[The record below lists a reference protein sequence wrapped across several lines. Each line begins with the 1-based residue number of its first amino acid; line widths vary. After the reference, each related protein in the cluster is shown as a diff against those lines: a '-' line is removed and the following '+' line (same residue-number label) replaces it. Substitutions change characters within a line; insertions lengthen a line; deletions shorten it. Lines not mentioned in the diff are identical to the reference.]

1 MRLTSLP
8 TREASDSS
16 GTIAAMV
23 AEESVG
29 AHLALGD
36 DEFLRARASADV
48 VAAARRADP
57 SIEVQEITASGSDP
71 GQLGE
76 MLGLSLFAQSRLVLI
91 EGTQDATKDFAE
103 AVAQA
108 VEAIDRD
115 LLLVL
120 THSGGARNKALV
132 DRVKRSG
139 ATFHDCAKLIRQE
152 DRLRFI
158 RREAE
163 RSGGSISAA
172 ATAAILD
179 AVGND
184 LRELSAATGQLVFD
198 AGGQIEVDDVA
209 RYHRGRAEITGF
221 SVAERAL
228 VGDLPAALEAL
239 RWALDQGV
247 AAVLIADALADGVR
261 TAARVV
267 SVGRGDPYD
276 LARTLGLPPWKV
288 KRAQHQAR
296 GWKVTGLHQAL
307 QIVAKVNADVKG
319 VAASA
324 DYALE
329 SAVRQLIAAKQ
340 GSAVS

>member
-1 MRLTSLP
+1 M
-8 TREASDSS
+8 
-16 GTIAAMV
+16 AA
-23 AEESVG
+23 EQGVG

-36 DEFLRARASADV
+36 DEFLRARTAADL
-48 VAAARRADP
+48 VAYARQADP
-57 SIEVQEITASGSDP
+57 SIEVQEISASGADP

-76 MLGLSLFAQSRLVLI
+76 MLGLSLFAQSRVVLV

-103 AVAQA
+103 ALAQA
-108 VEAIDRD
+108 VEARD
-115 LLLVL
+115 TDLVLVL
-120 THSGGARNKALV
+120 THTGGARNKALI
-132 DRVKRSG
+132 DRLKKAG
-139 ATFHDCAKLIRQE
+139 AVIHDCAKLTRQE

-163 RSGGSISAA
+163 RAGGSISAA
-172 ATAAILD
+172 ASAAMLD

-198 AGGQIEVDDVA
+198 VGGPIQIDDVA

-288 KRAQHQAR
+288 KRAQQQAR
-296 GWKVTGLHQAL
+296 GWKVTGLHDAL
-307 QIVAKVNADVKG
+307 QIVARVNADVKG

-329 SAVRQLIAAKQ
+329 SAVRQLIAARQ

>member
-1 MRLTSLP
+1 MTD
-8 TREASDSS
+8 EHA
-16 GTIAAMV
+16 
-23 AEESVG
+23 VG

-36 DEFLRARASADV
+36 DEFLRSRTSADL
-48 VAAARRADP
+48 VAAARAAD
-57 SIEVQEITASGSDP
+57 SALEVQEISASGSDP
-71 GQLGE
+71 GQLAE
-76 MLGLSLFAQSRLVLI
+76 MLGLSLFAQRRLVLI
-91 EGTQDATKDFAE
+91 EGMQEAAKDFAE
-103 AVAQA
+103 AVAKA
-108 VEAIDRD
+108 VEAGDHD

-120 THSGGARNKALV
+120 THSGAARNKAVV
-132 DRVKRSG
+132 DRVKKAG
-139 ATFHDCAKLIRQE
+139 ATVHDCAKLTRHE

-158 RREAE
+158 RREAQ
-163 RSGGSISAA
+163 RAGGTISAA
-172 ATAAILD
+172 ATASMLD

-184 LRELSAATGQLVFD
+184 LRELSAATRQLVFD

-209 RYHRGRAEITGF
+209 RYHRGRAEISGF

-239 RWALDQGV
+239 RWAMDQGV
-247 AAVLIADALADGVR
+247 APVLIADALADGVR

-288 KRAQHQAR
+288 KRAQLQAR
-296 GWKVTGLHQAL
+296 GWKVTGLHDAL
-307 QIVAKVNADVKG
+307 QIVARANADVKG

-329 SAVRQLIAAKQ
+329 SAVRQLISAKG
-340 GSAVS
+340 GSANS

>member
-1 MRLTSLP
+1 MRFP
-8 TREASDSS
+8 SDPG
-16 GTIAAMV
+16 GTMPHM
-23 AEESVG
+23 AEDLVG

-36 DEFLRARASADV
+36 DEFLRARACADV
-48 VAAARRADP
+48 LQAARTADP
-57 SIEVQEITASGSDP
+57 SIELQEISAAGSDP
-71 GQLGE
+71 GQLAE
-76 MLGLSLFAQSRLVLI
+76 MLGLSLFATRRLVLV
-91 EGTQDATKDFAE
+91 EGTHEASKDFAE
-103 AVAQA
+103 AVALA
-108 VEAIDRD
+108 VEARD
-115 LLLVL
+115 SDLVLVL
-120 THSGGARNKALV
+120 THAGGARNKGLV
-132 DRVKRSG
+132 DRVRKAG
-139 ATFHDCAKLIRQE
+139 AAVHDCSKLTRHD
-152 DRLRFI
+152 DRLHFI
-158 RREAE
+158 RREAQ
-163 RSGGSISAA
+163 RAGGSITKAA
-172 ATAAILD
+172 AEALLD

-198 AGGQIEVDDVA
+198 AGEQIEVDAVA
-209 RYHRGRAEITGF
+209 RYYRGRAEITGF

-267 SVGRGDPYD
+267 SVGRGDPYE

-288 KRAQHQAR
+288 KRAQQQAR
-296 GWKVTGLHQAL
+296 GWTVTGLHEAL
-307 QIVAKVNADVKG
+307 QIVASVNADVKG

-329 SAVRQLIAAKQ
+329 NAVRQLIAAKQ

>member
-1 MRLTSLP
+1 
-8 TREASDSS
+8 
-16 GTIAAMV
+16 MV
-23 AEESVG
+23 AEQSVG

-36 DEFLRARASADV
+36 DEFLRARTAAGLVAD
-48 VAAARRADP
+48 ARQGDP
-57 SIEVQEITASGSDP
+57 SIEVQEISASGADP

-76 MLGLSLFAQSRLVLI
+76 MLGLSLFAQSRVVLV

-103 AVAQA
+103 ALAQA
-108 VEAIDRD
+108 VEARD
-115 LLLVL
+115 TDLVLVL
-120 THSGGARNKALV
+120 THTGGARNKALI
-132 DRVKRSG
+132 DRLKKAG
-139 ATFHDCAKLIRQE
+139 AMIHDCAKLTRQE

-163 RSGGSISAA
+163 RAGGSISAA
-172 ATAAILD
+172 ASAAMLD

-198 AGGQIEVDDVA
+198 AGGQIGIEDVA

-288 KRAQHQAR
+288 KRAQQQAR

-307 QIVAKVNADVKG
+307 QIVARVNADVKG

-340 GSAVS
+340 GGSLS

>member
-1 MRLTSLP
+1 MTD
-8 TREASDSS
+8 EHA
-16 GTIAAMV
+16 
-23 AEESVG
+23 VG

-36 DEFLRARASADV
+36 DEFLRSRTSADL
-48 VAAARRADP
+48 VAAARAAD
-57 SIEVQEITASGSDP
+57 SALEVQELNASGSEP
-71 GQLGE
+71 GQLAE
-76 MLGLSLFAQSRLVLI
+76 MLGLSLFAQRRLVLI
-91 EGTQDATKDFAE
+91 EGTHDAAKDFAE

-108 VEAIDRD
+108 VEARD
-115 LLLVL
+115 SDLVLVL

-132 DRVKRSG
+132 DRVKRAG
-139 ATFHDCAKLIRQE
+139 ATVHDCAKLTRHE

-158 RREAE
+158 RREAQ
-163 RSGGSISAA
+163 RAGGSISAA
-172 ATAAILD
+172 AAAAILD

-198 AGGQIEVDDVA
+198 AGGEIEVDDVA

-288 KRAQHQAR
+288 KRAQQQAR
-296 GWKVTGLHQAL
+296 GWKVTGLHEAL

-329 SAVRQLIAAKQ
+329 SAVRQLIAAKES
-340 GSAVS
+340 SAVS

>member
-1 MRLTSLP
+1 
-8 TREASDSS
+8 
-16 GTIAAMV
+16 MV
-23 AEESVG
+23 AEQSVG

-36 DEFLRARASADV
+36 DEFLRARTAAGLVAD
-48 VAAARRADP
+48 ARQGDP
-57 SIEVQEITASGSDP
+57 SIEVQEISASGADP

-76 MLGLSLFAQSRLVLI
+76 MLGLSLFAQSRVVLV

-103 AVAQA
+103 ALAQA
-108 VEAIDRD
+108 VEARD
-115 LLLVL
+115 TDLVLVL
-120 THSGGARNKALV
+120 THTGGARNKALI
-132 DRVKRSG
+132 DRLKKAG
-139 ATFHDCAKLIRQE
+139 AMIHDCAKLTRQE

-163 RSGGSISAA
+163 RAGGSISAA
-172 ATAAILD
+172 ASAAMLD

-198 AGGQIEVDDVA
+198 AGGQIGIEDVA

-288 KRAQHQAR
+288 KRAQQQAR

-307 QIVAKVNADVKG
+307 QIVARVNADVKG

-329 SAVRQLIAAKQ
+329 SAVRQLISAKE
-340 GSAVS
+340 GSVL

>member
-1 MRLTSLP
+1 
-8 TREASDSS
+8 
-16 GTIAAMV
+16 MV
-23 AEESVG
+23 AEQSVG

-36 DEFLRARASADV
+36 DEFLRARTAADL
-48 VAAARRADP
+48 VAHARRADP
-57 SIEVQEITASGSDP
+57 SLEVQEISAPGADP

-76 MLGLSLFAQSRLVLI
+76 MLGLSLFAQSRLVLV

-103 AVAQA
+103 ALAQA
-108 VEAIDRD
+108 VEARD
-115 LLLVL
+115 TDLVLVL
-120 THSGGARNKALV
+120 THTGGARNKALI
-132 DRVKRSG
+132 DRLKEAG
-139 ATFHDCAKLIRQE
+139 AMIHDCAKLTRQE

-163 RSGGSISAA
+163 RAGGSISAA
-172 ATAAILD
+172 ASAAMLD
-179 AVGND
+179 AIGND

-198 AGGQIEVDDVA
+198 AGGQIGIEDVA

-288 KRAQHQAR
+288 KRAQQQAR
-296 GWKVTGLHQAL
+296 GWKVTGLHEAL
-307 QIVAKVNADVKG
+307 QIVARVNADVKG

-329 SAVRQLIAAKQ
+329 SAVRQLVSAKQ
-340 GSAVS
+340 GSAP

>member
-1 MRLTSLP
+1 MTD
-8 TREASDSS
+8 EHA
-16 GTIAAMV
+16 
-23 AEESVG
+23 VG

-36 DEFLRARASADV
+36 DEFLRSRTSADLI
-48 VAAARRADP
+48 AAARAAD
-57 SIEVQEITASGSDP
+57 SALEVQELSASGSDP
-71 GQLGE
+71 GQLAE
-76 MLGLSLFAQSRLVLI
+76 MLGLSLFAQRRLVVI
-91 EGTQDATKDFAE
+91 EGTHDAAKDFAE

-108 VEAIDRD
+108 VEARD
-115 LLLVL
+115 SDLVLVL

-132 DRVKRSG
+132 DRVKRAG
-139 ATFHDCAKLIRQE
+139 ATVHDCAKLTRHE

-158 RREAE
+158 RREAQ
-163 RSGGSISAA
+163 RAGGSISAA
-172 ATAAILD
+172 AAAAILD

-288 KRAQHQAR
+288 KRAQQQAR
-296 GWKVTGLHQAL
+296 GWKVTGLHEAL

-329 SAVRQLIAAKQ
+329 SAVRQLIAAKES
-340 GSAVS
+340 SAVP

>member
-8 TREASDSS
+8 TREASDSG

-139 ATFHDCAKLIRQE
+139 ATIHDCAKLIRQE

>member
-1 MRLTSLP
+1 M
-8 TREASDSS
+8 
-16 GTIAAMV
+16 AA
-23 AEESVG
+23 EQSVG

-36 DEFLRARASADV
+36 DEFLRARTAADL
-48 VAAARRADP
+48 VADARQGDP
-57 SIEVQEITASGSDP
+57 SIEVQEISASGADP

-76 MLGLSLFAQSRLVLI
+76 MLGLSLFAQSRVVLV

-103 AVAQA
+103 ALAQA
-108 VEAIDRD
+108 VEARD
-115 LLLVL
+115 TDLVLVL
-120 THSGGARNKALV
+120 THTGGARNKALI
-132 DRVKRSG
+132 DRLKKAG
-139 ATFHDCAKLIRQE
+139 AMIHDCAKLTRQE

-163 RSGGSISAA
+163 RAGGSISAA
-172 ATAAILD
+172 ASAAMLD

-198 AGGQIEVDDVA
+198 AGGQIGIEDVA

-267 SVGRGDPYD
+267 SVGRGDPYE

-288 KRAQHQAR
+288 KRAQQQAR

-307 QIVAKVNADVKG
+307 QIVARVNADVKG

-329 SAVRQLIAAKQ
+329 SAVRQLISAKE
-340 GSAVS
+340 GSVL

>member
-1 MRLTSLP
+1 MVP
-8 TREASDSS
+8 EAS
-16 GTIAAMV
+16 AAV
-23 AEESVG
+23 
-29 AHLALGD
+29 HLALGD
-36 DEFLRARASADV
+36 DEFLRARSCAEI
-48 VAAARRADP
+48 VAAARVADP
-57 SIEVQEITASGSDP
+57 SIDVQEITAAGSDP
-71 GQLGE
+71 GDLAE
-76 MLGLSLFAQSRLVLI
+76 MLGLSLFAERRLVLV
-91 EGTQDATKDFAE
+91 EGTQEATKDFAD

-108 VEAIDRD
+108 VEAHESELI
-115 LLLVL
+115 LVL
-120 THSGGARNKALV
+120 THTGGARNKALV
-132 DRVKRSG
+132 DRVKKAG
-139 ATFHDCAKLIRQE
+139 ATWHDCAKLTRQE

-158 RREAE
+158 RRDAE
-163 RSGGSISAA
+163 RAGGSISTA

-184 LRELSAATGQLVFD
+184 LRELAAATGQLVFD
-198 AGGQIEVDDVA
+198 AGGQIEADDVA
-209 RYHRGRAEITGF
+209 RYHRGRAEISGF
-221 SVAERAL
+221 SVAERTL

-288 KRAQHQAR
+288 KRAQQQAR
-296 GWKVTGLHQAL
+296 GWKVTGLHEAL
-307 QIVAKVNADVKG
+307 QIVAAVNADVKG

>member
-1 MRLTSLP
+1 M
-8 TREASDSS
+8 
-16 GTIAAMV
+16 AADQF
-23 AEESVG
+23 VG
-29 AHLALGD
+29 AHVALGD
-36 DEFLRARASADV
+36 DEFLRARTSADL
-48 VAAARRADP
+48 VAAARAADP
-57 SIEVQEITASGSDP
+57 SVEIQQISATGADP
-71 GQLGE
+71 GHLGE
-76 MLGLSLFAQSRLVLI
+76 LLGLSLFAQRRFVLV
-91 EGTQDATKDFAE
+91 EGTHEASKDFAE

-108 VEAIDRD
+108 VEARDRD
-115 LLLVL
+115 LVLVL
-120 THSGGARNKALV
+120 THSGAARNKALV
-132 DRVKRSG
+132 DRVKKAG
-139 ATFHDCAKLIRQE
+139 ATVHDCGKLTRHE

-163 RSGGSISAA
+163 RAGGSISAA
-172 ATAAILD
+172 ASAAMLD

-198 AGGQIEVDDVA
+198 AGGRIEVDDVA

-228 VGDLPAALEAL
+228 VGDLSAALEAL

-288 KRAQHQAR
+288 KRAQQQAR
-296 GWKVTGLHQAL
+296 GWRVSSLHDAL
-307 QIVAKVNADVKG
+307 QIVATVNAEVKG

-329 SAVRQLIAAKQ
+329 SAIRQLIAAKQ
-340 GSAVS
+340 GSPVS

>member
-1 MRLTSLP
+1 M
-8 TREASDSS
+8 
-16 GTIAAMV
+16 
-23 AEESVG
+23 
-29 AHLALGD
+29 
-36 DEFLRARASADV
+36 
-48 VAAARRADP
+48 AAARAADP
-57 SIEVQEITASGSDP
+57 SVEVQQISATGADP
-71 GQLGE
+71 GHLGE
-76 MLGLSLFAQSRLVLI
+76 LLGLSLFAQRRFVLV
-91 EGTQDATKDFAE
+91 EGMHEASKEFAE

-108 VEAIDRD
+108 VEARDRD
-115 LLLVL
+115 LVLVL
-120 THSGGARNKALV
+120 THSGAARNKTLV
-132 DRVKRSG
+132 DRVKKAG
-139 ATFHDCAKLIRQE
+139 ATVHDCARLTRHE

-158 RREAE
+158 GREAE
-163 RSGGSISAA
+163 RAGGSISAA
-172 ATAAILD
+172 ATAAMLD

-184 LRELSAATGQLVFD
+184 LRELSAATSQLVFD
-198 AGGQIEVDDVA
+198 AGGRIEVDDVA

-288 KRAQHQAR
+288 KRAQQQAR
-296 GWKVTGLHQAL
+296 GWRVSGLHEAL
-307 QIVAKVNADVKG
+307 QIVATVNAEVKG

-340 GSAVS
+340 GNPVS